1 MVDLFPFDSRAKD
14 RPLSNLTCVRHIPR
28 WLLFVVFVLVLA
40 VGGLSSLAV
49 VTMRESFPQ
58 TNGQVTVPVLGGTA
72 TVLRDDYG
80 IPQIYADTP
89 EDLFAAQGFVH
100 AQDRFF
106 EMDFRRHIVSGRLSE
121 LFGDSQIE
129 TDIFVRT
136 LGWRRIAEQEA
147 NQLTGKT
154 RRWMEAYAAGV
165 NAYLQSPAQS
175 RTGGDL
181 SLEYSI
187 LGLIGGDADY
197 QPEPWTVVDSI
208 GWFKAMAWDVDGNR
222 VDELERAL
230 LTQALGADKVADLF
244 PDKDLSQITPI
255 VGRGAVVDGVFDPKA
270 RPPGGS
276 GGPAPADSGP
286 DEADPVPD
294 EADSVPEEADPV
306 PEEALEALRS
316 IVGIDDGLSQVLGDP
331 RSRIGGSNSW
341 AIAPS
346 KTDTGSAILSND
358 PHLPTS
364 MPGIFTQVGLHCT
377 VQSEACPFDVVG
389 YSFAGVPG
397 VIIGQNADLAWGLTT
412 PYVDTQDLFI
422 EELSGN
428 QVRRGDR
435 WEMLDVREEQLRV
448 RGEPIPRTITI
459 RSTSHGPLLSDVQ
472 ANLSG
477 LDTGEGEYGVA
488 LAWTALQPGT
498 IAEALFGLNSASNF
512 DEFREAA
519 QLMTSPSQ
527 NLVYADRYGNIGY
540 QLPGLIPMRAKGDGN
555 LPRPGWDPEW
565 DWQGMIPFEE
575 LPWDFNPPEGM
586 IVAANQPIVDESYPH
601 HLGSSSSYGWRS
613 EMIRMRLAEAVPVA
627 PANSAD
633 LFNDTTMG
641 MARDIVPRLLRVN
654 VSDPWVREGQQTLV
668 GWDYRAE
675 PDSAAAAW
683 FSVVSE
689 QLIEQIFGS
698 RRPEGVS
705 FGGGD
710 RWYAVLTALMDD
722 PTNPLWDDP
731 ETEVVE
737 DRDAALVRAMTA
749 ARRVITAKLS
759 RDVSGWSWGK
769 LHTVTLQ
776 HQTVGSVGIAPLDWI
791 FNRGPLP
798 IGGSTAVI
806 NAMAWQVGEGD
817 FTVTAGPAMRMVVD
831 FDDPDQ
837 SLWINQSG
845 VSGHATHQHYDDQF
859 ALWARGEL
867 IPMVVSRVSIE
878 ERAVDELQLVPVA

>member
-1 MVDLFPFDSRAKD
+1 M
-14 RPLSNLTCVRHIPR
+14 
-28 WLLFVVFVLVLA
+28 LFVVFVLVLA

-72 TVLRDDYG
+72 TVLRDEYG

-121 LFGDSQIE
+121 LFGESQVE

-136 LGWRRIAEQEA
+136 LGWRRVAEQEA
-147 NQLTGKT
+147 AQLTGKT

-181 SLEYSI
+181 SLEYSV
-187 LGLIGGDADY
+187 LGLIGGDAQY

-208 GWFKAMAWDVDGNR
+208 GWFKAMSWDVDGNR

-230 LTQALGADKVADLF
+230 LTQALGADRVADLF
-244 PDKDLSQITPI
+244 PDKGPDQVTPI
-255 VGRGAVVDGVFDPKA
+255 VGRGAIVDGAFDPTA
-270 RPPGGS
+270 ERPAGS
-276 GGPAPADSGP
+276 EGPAPAETPDDGLPDDGLP
-286 DEADPVPD
+286 DEAW
-294 EADSVPEEADPV
+294 A
-306 PEEALEALRS
+306 ALRS
-316 IVGIDDGLSQVLGDP
+316 IVGIDDALSQVLGDP

-341 AIAPS
+341 AVAPS
-346 KTDTGSAILSND
+346 KSDTGSAILSND

-377 VQSEACPFDVVG
+377 VQSQECPFDVVG
-389 YSFAGVPG
+389 YSFSGVPG

-435 WEMLDVREEQLRV
+435 WEMLDIREEQLRV
-448 RGEPIPRTITI
+448 RGEPSPRTITI
-459 RSTSHGPLLSDVQ
+459 RGTSHGPLLSDVQ
-472 ANLSG
+472 ANLAG
-477 LDTGEGEYGVA
+477 LDTGEGQSAQAQYGVS

-498 IAEALFGLNSASNF
+498 IAEALFGMNSATNF

-519 QLMTSPSQ
+519 KLMTAPSQ
-527 NLVYADRYGNIGY
+527 NLIYADRHGNIGY
-540 QLPGLIPMRAKGDGN
+540 QLPGRIPIRAKGDGN

-565 DWQGMIPFEE
+565 DWEGTIPFEE
-575 LPWDFNPPEGM
+575 LPWEFNPPEGM
-586 IVAANQPIVDESYPH
+586 IVAANQPIIDDSYPY
-601 HLGSSSSYGWRS
+601 HLGSNTSYGWRS
-613 EMIRMRLAEAVPVA
+613 ESIRMRLAEAVPVT
-627 PANSAD
+627 PTNSAD
-633 LFNDTTMG
+633 LFNDTTMR
-641 MARDIVPRLLRVN
+641 MARDIVPRLLRVS
-654 VSDPWVREGQQTLV
+654 VTDPWVREGQQTLV

-683 FSVVSE
+683 FSVVAE
-689 QLIEQIFGS
+689 QLIEQIFAT

-710 RWYAVLTALMDD
+710 RWFAVLTALMDD

-731 ETEVVE
+731 ETEAVE
-737 DRDAALVRAMTA
+737 GRDEALVRAMTD

-759 RDVSGWSWGK
+759 RDPSGWSWGK

-776 HQTVGSVGIAPLDWI
+776 HQTLGSVGIAPLNWI

-831 FDDPDQ
+831 FEDPDQ
-837 SLWINQSG
+837 SWWINQSG

-867 IPMVVSRVSIE
+867 IPMVVSRIRVE
-878 ERAVDELQLVPVA
+878 EQAVDELLLVPVG